1 MRQKFSV
8 TVADVP
14 MNILCEE
21 TQSTIDNAVRELDAQ
36 IRTLTAGAACT
47 KTEAALLSALDYST
61 RDTSAR
67 EGARA

>member
-21 TQSTIDNAVRELDAQ
+21 SQSTIDTAVR
-36 IRTLTAGAACT
+36 
-47 KTEAALLSALDYST
+47 
-61 RDTSAR
+61 
-67 EGARA
+67 